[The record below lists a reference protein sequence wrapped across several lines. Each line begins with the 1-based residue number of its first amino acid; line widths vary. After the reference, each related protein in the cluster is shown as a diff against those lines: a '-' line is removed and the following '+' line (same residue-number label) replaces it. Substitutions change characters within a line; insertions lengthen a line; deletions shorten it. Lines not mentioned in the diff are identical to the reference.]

1 VRVVVRGEP
10 LEDVVEAETLLKERS
25 SVARYCDCVVMLTW
39 SDWHKE
45 PRSNRYHYAVRFAE
59 HVPVIFVQPD
69 EAGSGFRF
77 EPASAPNV
85 EILHV
90 SPNYGPGQSEQLNRA
105 LLSRGLIKPLLW
117 IYNSHFVDFVR
128 QRHAALRIFHATED
142 YYSPDLEKFGDHTA
156 LRKEIGS
163 ILSSVDLVVAVSDGV
178 AHSLKERGGYTGS
191 LLMISNG
198 CDAKF
203 WEPSREES
211 PQMAR
216 ANDKL
221 IILYQ
226 GAINYRIDMGLLERI
241 SEAFPNGELWICGKD
256 DDAPKEQWQNLRA
269 RPNVRYWG
277 LLPPREL
284 RDISLQATVGI
295 IPFVKME
302 SMRISFPLK
311 AFEYVACGLPVVS
324 VPIEAL
330 KRYGELFHIAEDGR
344 DFIRAIEACIPSRFD
359 SKAIAERL
367 KAAALRSY
375 DHNFTT
381 LSKWIDDFF
390 AVPRVQAKRFNVLVL
405 YDDGSTHVVTLR
417 EHLESF
423 KLFSRNDVSFSVVTL
438 DRVRNA
444 PPGTGGSFGLYDVVV
459 IHYSVRLSVEE
470 HLSLACSEALQGYGG
485 FKVAFIQ
492 DDYETTE
499 ITRKWLE
506 RLGIHAVF
514 TIVPKAY
521 IEAVY
526 PKSRFPYVEFRDT
539 LTGFVPLRLKPPEQL
554 KPMAKRT
561 SVIGYR
567 GRDLPYWYG
576 NLGQEKL
583 IIGQRMRQICDER
596 GIAVDIEWETN
607 QRIYGNDWYTFL
619 EDSKATLATESGTNV
634 FDDYGDIRRNV
645 EKALAAD
652 PNLSYEEIF
661 DRYLS
666 QHEGRI
672 VVNQISPKV
681 FEAIAYK
688 TALVMFEGF
697 YSGVVEPWKHY
708 IPLKKDFSNIDDVLS
723 KVADDEY
730 LQTIAERAY
739 THVIESDHYSYRRFV
754 EDFDDFL
761 AASVGWSNG
770 YQLVYG
776 LIGTYDRME
785 LKLTPEQAVEVDLGR
800 GMVTRVP
807 LEIAA
812 PLKVQLPLAELHAP
826 WGSIFPVVRPE
837 VDPSTPSHQMAI
849 QAVIENLSGRTLLKE
864 VARRIKSKVARRLA
878 TWPLVFTACR
888 GVYRRLLL
896 PIYRRVR

>member
-1 VRVVVRGEP
+1 M
-10 LEDVVEAETLLKERS
+10 EAGTPLKERS
-25 SVARYCDCVVMLTW
+25 SVARWCDCVVMLTW
-39 SDWHKE
+39 SDWHRE

-69 EAGSGFRF
+69 DTGGGFRF
-77 EPASAPNV
+77 EPANV
-85 EILHV
+85 ANIEILHV
-90 SPNYGPGQSEQLNRA
+90 SPNYGPRQSEQLNRA

-128 QRHAALRIFHATED
+128 QRYAALRIFHATED
-142 YYSPDLEKFGDHTA
+142 YYSPDLEKFGDHTS
-156 LRKEIGS
+156 LRSEIGT

-178 AHSLKERGGYTGS
+178 AQSLRERGGYAGS

-203 WEPSREES
+203 WEASLEES
-211 PQMAR
+211 LRMAR

-226 GAINYRIDMGLLERI
+226 GAINYRIDIGLLERI
-241 SEAFPNGELWICGKD
+241 AAAFPDGELWICGKD
-256 DDAPKEQWQNLRA
+256 DDAPKDEWQNLRS

-277 LLPPREL
+277 LLPPQEL
-284 RDISLQATVGI
+284 RDISLKATVGI
-295 IPFVKME
+295 IPFLKME

-324 VPIEAL
+324 VPVEAL
-330 KRYGELFHIAEDGR
+330 EPYGELFYIAEDDR
-344 DFIRAIEACIPSRFD
+344 DFINAIESCKSSRFD
-359 SKAIAERL
+359 SRAIAARL
-367 KAAALRSY
+367 RAAALRSY
-375 DHNFTT
+375 DHNFTA
-381 LSKWIDDFF
+381 LSVWIDNFF
-390 AVPRVQAKRFNVLVL
+390 AVPRAPAKRFNVLVL

-423 KLFSRNDVSFSVVTL
+423 KLFSRNDVSFSVATL
-438 DRVRNA
+438 DRIRNA

-470 HLSLACSEALQGYGG
+470 HLSLACSDALQGYGG
-485 FKVAFIQ
+485 LKIAFIQ

-499 ITRKWLE
+499 ITRRWLE

-521 IEAVY
+521 IEDVY
-526 PKSRFPYVEFRDT
+526 PKSRFPYVEFRET
-539 LTGFVPLRLKPPEQL
+539 LTGFVPLRPKPPDLL

-561 SVIGYR
+561 STIGYR

-596 GIAVDIEWETN
+596 GIAVNIEWETG

-634 FDDYGDIRRNV
+634 FDEYGDIRRNV

-652 PNLSYEEIF
+652 PTLTYEQIF
-661 DRYLS
+661 ARYLA

-688 TALVMFEGF
+688 TALVMFEGS

-708 IPLKKDFSNIDDVLS
+708 IPLKKDFSNVDDVLS
-723 KVADDEY
+723 KVTDDEY
-730 LQTIAERAY
+730 LQAIAERAY
-739 THVIESDHYSYRRFV
+739 AHVIESGQHSYRRFV
-754 EDFDDFL
+754 EGFDDFL
-761 AASVGWSNG
+761 AATIGWSNG
-770 YQLVYG
+770 HQLVYG
-776 LIGTYDRME
+776 LIGTHDHVG
-785 LKLTPEQAVEVDLGR
+785 LKLTPEQALEVDIGR
-800 GMVTRVP
+800 GMVTRAP
-807 LEIAA
+807 LELVA
-812 PLKVQLPLAELHAP
+812 PLKVQLPLPALHAT

-837 VDPSTPSHQMAI
+837 VDSSTPSY
-849 QAVIENLSGRTLLKE
+849 QAVSIESLSGRALLKE
-864 VARRIKSKVARRLA
+864 VARRIKSSVARRLA
-878 TWPLVFTACR
+878 GWPFIFTACR

-896 PIYRRVR
+896 PLYRRVR